1 MRNGGVKSLEWGTGC
16 IYTHTHTHTHIY
28 IYIHIYVYIYIHIYE
43 FVGTQMVLSWA
54 TRRVDGFLINR

>member
-16 IYTHTHTHTHIY
+16 IYINTHTHIY
-28 IYIHIYVYIYIHIYE
+28 IYTHICIYIYIHIYE

-54 TRRVDGFLINR
+54 TRRVDGLLINR